1 MLRCIPLMLM
11 LTLLCMQFTATG
23 ENTIKNSLGMELK
36 LIQPGTF
43 KMGSPETEIGR
54 RDDET
59 PVREVT
65 ITKPFYIGVTEVTQ
79 EQWLAIMGANPS
91 ICVGPKPSAWAIIPA
106 FFKMMATQFVSA
118 TPSKV
123 IDPKRPVDNVSWD
136 DVQVFLKKLSEK
148 EKVVYRLPT
157 EAEWE
162 YACRAGT
169 QTSFYWGDKW
179 NDEYGWCDHNSGSVT
194 HNVGM
199 KKPNA
204 WGLYDMIGN
213 VAEWC
218 QDWHGLYPVT
228 AKATDPQGSTVGNRR
243 VLRGGSS
250 GSDAPQH
257 CRSAHRG
264 HYWTNSTGDDIGFR
278 VVRTP

>member
-1 MLRCIPLMLM
+1 MLRCIPLMLV
-11 LTLLCMQFTATG
+11 LTLLCIHFTASG
-23 ENTIKNSLGMELK
+23 EDTLKNSLGMELK

-91 ICVGPKPSAWAIIPA
+91 CFAGPPRSRWENIQGL
-106 FFKMMATQFVSA
+106 FKKLSGTV
-118 TPSKV
+118 PSKV
-123 IDPKRPVDNVSWD
+123 IDPKRPVDNVTWD
-136 DVQVFLKKLSEK
+136 DVQAFLKKLSEK
-148 EKVVYRLPT
+148 EKVIYRLPT

-169 QTSFYWGDKW
+169 QTPYYWGDKW
-179 NDEYGWCDHNSGSVT
+179 NDEYGWCNSNSGHAT

-199 KKPNA
+199 KKPNT

-228 AKATDPQGSTVGNRR
+228 AKATDPQGSSVGQRR
-243 VLRGGSS
+243 VLRGGSFYGDS
-250 GSDAPQH
+250 QPH

-264 HYWTNSTGDDIGFR
+264 HFWPDGTSIDIGFR